1 MIIKKSVN
9 IFISSKNSINNYD
22 FNVNL
27 PDNIIKCN
35 GNEEYITINVLSFDM
50 INSMYNV
57 YSGSNTIVLSK
68 YTIGVLNYSS
78 ILTIPVGNYNVITFM
93 KKLNELL
100 LNIINVS
107 YNTAQNTF
115 TYNKVIDDNSVYEI
129 DVLKMGNYFGIDNI
143 LTISNNESIY
153 TGSCIN
159 MVKYNKI
166 ILSLNN
172 VNYDFGT
179 LDNLNK
185 DKTNTS
191 SILLWVSRQDIEP
204 YLNISYN
211 NCDGGQNYNMKLY
224 DDIINTLSFRLTNE
238 YGELILDA
246 PEIFMCLQVNIIEK
260 EKTIIQSSLIS
271 INKHLENMY
280 FLMLWVLKLL
290 NIV

>member
-68 YTIGVLNYSS
+68 YTIGVLNYFS

-211 NCDGGQNYNMKLY
+211 NCDGGQK
-224 DDIINTLSFRLTNE
+224 II
-238 YGELILDA
+238 I
-246 PEIFMCLQVNIIEK
+246 
-260 EKTIIQSSLIS
+260 
-271 INKHLENMY
+271 
-280 FLMLWVLKLL
+280 
-290 NIV
+290 